1 MMKAWLDRSTCPFLV
16 ERGGAL
22 SLLPI
27 FWGENMKTDRA
38 GRLEGKVAIITGA
51 ASGIGR
57 AAAVLF
63 SREGAKLVLADWHE
77 EGLRETQNL
86 VLEQG
91 GQAVIRKTDVSKEH
105 EVKNLVDLALQSYS
119 VIDII
124 CNNAGITGRLTT
136 LEEQDGE
143 DWNEIFGVNVMGAVF
158 ATKHVSAYMMERKRG
173 AIVNTA
179 SVAGIRS
186 GAGGNAY
193 SASKAAL
200 INFTQTSACD
210 LGGYNIRVNAV
221 CPGLIETGMTKP
233 VFDFARAKGKF
244 DKLGSRCELRRY
256 GRPEEVAA
264 AILFLASD
272 EASYITGQALPVD
285 GGNTASLNLPGMKF

>member
-1 MMKAWLDRSTCPFLV
+1 MKS
-16 ERGGAL
+16 
-22 SLLPI
+22 S
-27 FWGENMKTDRA
+27 
-38 GRLEGKVAIITGA
+38 GRLDGKTAIITGA

-57 AAAVLF
+57 ATAILF
-63 SREGAKLVLADWHE
+63 AREGAKLALADVNEKGLE
-77 EGLRETQNL
+77 ETSNL
-86 VLEQG
+86 VKREG
-91 GQAVIRKTDVSKEH
+91 GEAFFRRTDVGVEKEF
-105 EVKNLVDLALQSYS
+105 KGLVEMTLKTYS
-119 VIDII
+119 QIDIL
-124 CNNAGITGRLTT
+124 CNNAGISGGLSN
-136 LEEQDGE
+136 LEEQDADE
-143 DWNEIFGVNVMGAVF
+143 WRRIFQVNVMGAVF
-158 ATKHVSAYMMERKRG
+158 GTKHVAKHMQGRRSG

-193 SASKAAL
+193 SATKAAL

-210 LGGYNIRVNAV
+210 LGGYNVRVNAV

-233 VFDFARAKGKF
+233 VFDFAREKGKE
-244 DKLGSRCELRRY
+244 DKLGYRCELRRY
-256 GRPEEVAA
+256 GRPEEIAW

>member
-1 MMKAWLDRSTCPFLV
+1 MKNEKKDRLGS
-16 ERGGAL
+16 
-22 SLLPI
+22 
-27 FWGENMKTDRA
+27 
-38 GRLEGKVAIITGA
+38 KVAIITGA
-51 ASGIGR
+51 GSGIGR
-57 AAAVLF
+57 ATSVLF
-63 SREGAKLVLADWHE
+63 ASEGANLVLADWNQD
-77 EGLRETQNL
+77 GLKETLGL
-86 VLEQG
+86 VLKTG
-91 GQAVIRKTDVSKEH
+91 AQAVIQTTNVAVENEIKE
-105 EVKNLVDLALQSYS
+105 LVELALRTYS
-119 VIDII
+119 VVDIVS
-124 CNNAGITGRLTT
+124 NNAGITGQFTS
-136 LEEQDGE
+136 LEEQDGQ
-143 DWNEIFGVNVMGAVF
+143 DWQQVYGVNVLGAVF
-158 ATKHVSAYMMERKRG
+158 TTKHVAGHMQERKTG

-200 INFTQTSACD
+200 INFTQTAACD
-210 LGGYNIRVNAV
+210 LGKYNVRVNAV

-233 VFDFARAKGKF
+233 IFDMAREIGKF

-272 EASYITGQALPVD
+272 EASYITGQAIPVD